1 MGKLEGVK
9 MEIDDSAYPLV
20 KSRRILEEGSNRRC
34 DEELCGHG
42 GLQGSSVRLPD
53 RRFPQTEGNA
63 PQGPDRQEHC
73 YLQRDRKGD

>member
-20 KSRRILEEGSNRRC
+20 KSRGVANKVECRHHQ
-34 DEELCGHG
+34 ELCGYG

-63 PQGPDRQEHC
+63 PQGPDCQEHGHF
-73 YLQRDRKGD
+73 Q